1 MIPAAR
7 AVHPAPVAGAPSS
20 LLAVK
25 KLIIVVALLL
35 SAFAVAGPA
44 LAQDAD
50 SVAAELEQFGFY
62 VESGLDRNVSEL
74 SDDVARARN
83 AGFLF
88 YVVLLDEDPAGGATT
103 FADSLL
109 NRLGVGTIL
118 VLSAS
123 DEGMVSNELS
133 QDEIETALDRG
144 FAGSESGGDEGYVS
158 AVVDS
163 ITGTT
168 QTPTEP
174 SSGSGSGSGLLI
186 LVAIV
191 GGLVLLVWFA
201 IRKSKKSSSAAN
213 ARAVDEARTE
223 IRSQLDAMANILLEI
238 TDLVSASTTS
248 QDDTYLRQA
257 SATYTEAEEAFGT
270 ATDLRAL
277 ESLSDRLG
285 EARWELD
292 AAAAIA
298 SGQELP
304 AKPAKEQRYECFFD
318 PTHSNATE
326 TAEIT
331 TPAGKKTVRVCR
343 EDAEKLRRG
352 TQPQPR
358 MIDVEGR
365 RVPAPMAPRS
375 HGGGGFSWLDA
386 FSILAG
392 GAGQAASYD
401 WGGSRRTTARSSS
414 TSRTSSSQPAR
425 RRPSSSSGT
434 RARAGRDRRR
444 KR

>member
-1 MIPAAR
+1 MKNLAA
-7 AVHPAPVAGAPSS
+7 VVAAFLLS
-20 LLAVK
+20 LL
-25 KLIIVVALLL
+25 VA
-35 SAFAVAGPA
+35 APA

-50 SVAAELEQFGFY
+50 TVAAELEQFGLY
-62 VESGLDRNVSEL
+62 VDPGLNRDISDLSE
-74 SDDVARARN
+74 DVARARN
-83 AGFLF
+83 AGYQF
-88 YVVLLDEDPAGGATT
+88 YVVLLDDDPIGGATT

-109 NRLGVGTIL
+109 NRLGVGTVL

-123 DEGMVSNELS
+123 DEGMVSNEIS
-133 QDEIETALDRG
+133 QDEIEDALDRG
-144 FAGSESGGDEGYVS
+144 FEGSASGGDEGYVS
-158 AVVDS
+158 GVVDS
-163 ITGTT
+163 LTGTE
-168 QTPTEP
+168 TPIEP
-174 SSGSGSGSGLLI
+174 VSSSGSGSGLLI
-186 LVAIV
+186 LVAVV

-201 IRKSKKSSSAAN
+201 IRKSKKSSAASN
-213 ARAVDEARTE
+213 ARAVDEAKGE

-257 SATYTEAEEAFGT
+257 SATYTEAEEAFDT
-270 ATDLRAL
+270 ATDLRSL
-277 ESLSDRLG
+277 ENLSDRLG
-285 EARWELD
+285 EARWQLD

-298 SGQELP
+298 NGQPLP
-304 AKPAKEQRYECFFD
+304 AKPPKEQRYECFFD

-343 EDAEKLRRG
+343 EDAEKLRKG

-358 MIDVEGR
+358 MIDVEGQ

-375 HGGGGFSWLDA
+375 HGGGGQSWLDT

-392 GAGQAASYD
+392 GAGQAASYN
-401 WGGSRRTTARSSS
+401 WGRSGQTTRRTAS
-414 TSRTSSSQPAR
+414 TSNAGR
-425 RRPSSSSGT
+425 RAATPST
-434 RARAGRDRRR
+434 PRARAGRTRRR

>member
-1 MIPAAR
+1 M
-7 AVHPAPVAGAPSS
+7 
-20 LLAVK
+20 K
-25 KLIIVVALLL
+25 KLASVSTALLF
-35 SAFAVAGPA
+35 SALLIAAPA

-50 SVAAELEQFGFY
+50 SVAVELEQFGLY
-62 VESGLDRNVSEL
+62 VDSGLDRNESEI

-88 YVVLLDEDPAGGATT
+88 YVVLLEDDPAGGATT

-123 DEGMVSNELS
+123 DEGMVSNELT

-158 AVVDS
+158 GVVDS
-163 ITGTT
+163 ITGTE
-168 QTPTEP
+168 TPTAP
-174 SSGSGSGSGLLI
+174 VSGSGSGSGLLI

-191 GGLVLLVWFA
+191 GGLVLLVWLA
-201 IRKSKKSSSAAN
+201 IRKSKKSSHAAN
-213 ARAVDEARTE
+213 VRAVEEARTE
-223 IRSQLDAMANILLEI
+223 IRSQLDAIANILLEI

-257 SATYTEAEEAFGT
+257 SATYTEAEESFGT

-285 EARWELD
+285 EARWQLD

-298 SGQELP
+298 TGKEP
-304 AKPAKEQRYECFFD
+304 PDKPAKEQRYECFFD

-326 TAEIT
+326 TAEIS

-375 HGGGGFSWLDA
+375 HGGGGFSWLDT

-401 WGGSRRTTARSSS
+401 WGGSRRTAARSSS
-414 TSRTSSSQPAR
+414 TSQTPTPQPTR
-425 RRPSSSSGT
+425 RRSTTSSGT
-434 RARAGRDRRR
+434 RSRAGRDRRR

>member
-1 MIPAAR
+1 
-7 AVHPAPVAGAPSS
+7 
-20 LLAVK
+20 
-25 KLIIVVALLL
+25 
-35 SAFAVAGPA
+35 A

-50 SVAAELEQFGFY
+50 SVSAELEQFGFY
-62 VESGLDRNVSEL
+62 VESGLDRNESEI

-88 YVVLLDEDPAGGATT
+88 YAVLLDEDPAGGATT

-109 NRLGVGTIL
+109 NRLGVGTVL

-123 DEGMVSNELS
+123 DEGMVSNELT

-158 AVVDS
+158 GVVDS
-163 ITGTT
+163 ITGT
-168 QTPTEP
+168 QAPADP
-174 SSGSGSGSGLLI
+174 VSGSGSGSGLLI

-191 GGLVLLVWFA
+191 GGLVLLVWLA

-213 ARAVDEARTE
+213 ARAVEEARTE

-238 TDLVSASTTS
+238 TDLVSASSTS

-257 SATYTEAEEAFGT
+257 SATYTEAEESFGT

-285 EARWELD
+285 EARWQLD

-298 SGQELP
+298 SGQP
-304 AKPAKEQRYECFFD
+304 PPDKPAKEQRYECFFD

-326 TAEIT
+326 TAEIS

-375 HGGGGFSWLDA
+375 HGGGGFSWLDT

-401 WGGSRRTTARSSS
+401 WGGSRRTATRSSS
-414 TSRTSSSQPAR
+414 TSRTPAPQPTR
-425 RRPSSSSGT
+425 RRPSTSSGT
-434 RARAGRDRRR
+434 RSRAGRDRRR

>member
-1 MIPAAR
+1 M
-7 AVHPAPVAGAPSS
+7 APIGGAPSN

-25 KLIIVVALLL
+25 KLASVSTALLF
-35 SAFAVAGPA
+35 SALLIAAPA

-50 SVAAELEQFGFY
+50 SVAVELEQFGLY
-62 VESGLDRNVSEL
+62 VDSGLDRNESEI

-88 YVVLLDEDPAGGATT
+88 YVVLLEDDPAGGATT

-123 DEGMVSNELS
+123 DEGMVSNELT

-158 AVVDS
+158 GVVDS
-163 ITGTT
+163 ITGTE
-168 QTPTEP
+168 TPTAP
-174 SSGSGSGSGLLI
+174 VSGSGSGSGLLI

-191 GGLVLLVWFA
+191 GGLVLLVWLA
-201 IRKSKKSSSAAN
+201 IRKSKKSSHAAN
-213 ARAVDEARTE
+213 VRAVEEARTE
-223 IRSQLDAMANILLEI
+223 IRSQLDAIANILLEI

-257 SATYTEAEEAFGT
+257 SATYTEAEESFGT

-285 EARWELD
+285 EARWQLD

-298 SGQELP
+298 TGKEP
-304 AKPAKEQRYECFFD
+304 PDKPAKEQRYECFFD

-326 TAEIT
+326 TAEIS

-375 HGGGGFSWLDA
+375 HGGGGFSWLDT

-401 WGGSRRTTARSSS
+401 WGGSRRTAARSSS
-414 TSRTSSSQPAR
+414 TSQTPTPQPTR
-425 RRPSSSSGT
+425 RRSTTSSGT
-434 RARAGRDRRR
+434 RSRAGRDRRR

>member
-1 MIPAAR
+1 M
-7 AVHPAPVAGAPSS
+7 APVGGPRSN
-20 LLAVK
+20 LRVVK
-25 KLIIVVALLL
+25 KLAAISTALLF
-35 SAFAVAGPA
+35 SALVIAGPA

-50 SVAAELEQFGFY
+50 SVSAELEQFGFY
-62 VESGLDRNVSEL
+62 VESGLDRNESEI

-88 YVVLLDEDPAGGATT
+88 YSVLLDEDPAGGATT

-109 NRLGVGTIL
+109 NRLGVGTVL

-123 DEGMVSNELS
+123 DEGMVSNELT

-158 AVVDS
+158 GVVDS
-163 ITGTT
+163 ITGT
-168 QTPTEP
+168 QAPADP
-174 SSGSGSGSGLLI
+174 VSGSGSGSGLLI

-191 GGLVLLVWFA
+191 GGLVLLVWLA

-213 ARAVDEARTE
+213 ARAVEEARTE

-238 TDLVSASTTS
+238 TDLVSASSTS

-257 SATYTEAEEAFGT
+257 SATYTEAEESFGT

-285 EARWELD
+285 EARWQLD

-298 SGQELP
+298 SGQP
-304 AKPAKEQRYECFFD
+304 PPDKPAKEQRYECFFD

-326 TAEIT
+326 TAEIS

-375 HGGGGFSWLDA
+375 HGGGGFSWLDT

-401 WGGSRRTTARSSS
+401 WGGSRRTATRSSS
-414 TSRTSSSQPAR
+414 TSRTPAPQPTR
-425 RRPSSSSGT
+425 RRPSTSSGT
-434 RARAGRDRRR
+434 RSRAGRDRRR

>member
-1 MIPAAR
+1 MRRLILLVAA
-7 AVHPAPVAGAPSS
+7 A
-20 LLAVK
+20 LAVSP
-25 KLIIVVALLL
+25 IAAA
-35 SAFAVAGPA
+35 S
-44 LAQDAD
+44 AQDANT
-50 SVAAELEQFGFY
+50 VATELEQFGFY
-62 VESGLDRNVSEL
+62 IESGLDRNESEV

-88 YVVLLDEDPAGGATT
+88 YAVLLDDDPAGGATT

-123 DEGMVSNELS
+123 DEGMVSNEIS
-133 QDEIETALDRG
+133 QDEIEAALDRG

-158 AVVDS
+158 GVVDS
-163 ITGTT
+163 ITGT

-174 SSGSGSGSGLLI
+174 GTASSGGGSGLWI
-186 LVAIV
+186 LLAIV

-201 IRKSKKSSSAAN
+201 IRKSKKSSSASN
-213 ARAVDEARTE
+213 AKAVDEAKSE

-257 SATYTEAEEAFGT
+257 SATYTEAEESFGT

-277 ESLSDRLG
+277 EALSDRLG
-285 EARWELD
+285 EARWQLD

-298 SGQELP
+298 NGQEPP

-326 TAEIT
+326 TAEIS
-331 TPAGKKTVRVCR
+331 TPAGKQTVRVCR

-358 MIDVEGR
+358 MIDVAGR

-375 HGGGGFSWLDA
+375 HGGGGLNWLET

-392 GAGQAASYD
+392 GAGQASSYD
-401 WGGSRRTTARSSS
+401 WGGSRRTATRSSS
-414 TSRTSSSQPAR
+414 TTSSSSTPQPAR
-425 RRPSSSSGT
+425 RRPSTSSGT

>member
-1 MIPAAR
+1 MRRLILLV
-7 AVHPAPVAGAPSS
+7 AVA
-20 LLAVK
+20 LAVSP
-25 KLIIVVALLL
+25 I
-35 SAFAVAGPA
+35 AVA
-44 LAQDAD
+44 LAQDANT
-50 SVAAELEQFGFY
+50 VAAELEQFGFY
-62 VESGLDRNVSEL
+62 VESGLDRNESEL
-74 SDDVARARN
+74 SSDVARARN

-88 YVVLLDEDPAGGATT
+88 YVALLDEDPAGGATT

-123 DEGMVSNELS
+123 DEGMVSNEIS
-133 QDEIETALDRG
+133 QDEIEAALDRG
-144 FAGSESGGDEGYVS
+144 FAGSETGGDEAYVS

-163 ITGTT
+163 LTGT
-168 QTPTEP
+168 QTPPPPE
-174 SSGSGSGSGLLI
+174 SGSTGGGSGLWI
-186 LVAIV
+186 LLAIV

-201 IRKSKKSSSAAN
+201 IRKGKKSSSASN
-213 ARAVDEARTE
+213 ARAVEEARTE

-248 QDDTYLRQA
+248 QDDTFLRQA
-257 SATYTEAEEAFGT
+257 SATYTEAEESFGT

-285 EARWELD
+285 EARWQLD
-292 AAAAIA
+292 AAAAVA
-298 SGQELP
+298 NGQEP
-304 AKPAKEQRYECFFD
+304 PPKPEKEQRYECFFD

-326 TAEIT
+326 TAEIS
-331 TPAGKKTVRVCR
+331 TPAGKQSVRVCR

-365 RVPAPMAPRS
+365 RVPAPTAPRS
-375 HGGGGFSWLDA
+375 HGGGGFSWLET

-401 WGGSRRTTARSSS
+401 WGSGRTATRSSS
-414 TSRTSSSQPAR
+414 TAGTSAPQSTR
-425 RRPSSSSGT
+425 RRPSASSGT

>member
-1 MIPAAR
+1 MASVGGAR
-7 AVHPAPVAGAPSS
+7 SN

-25 KLIIVVALLL
+25 KLAAISTALVF
-35 SAFAVAGPA
+35 SALVIAGPA
-44 LAQDAD
+44 IAQDAD
-50 SVAAELEQFGFY
+50 SVATELEQFGFY
-62 VESGLDRNVSEL
+62 VDSGLDRNESEI

-88 YVVLLDEDPAGGATT
+88 YVALLDEDPAGGATT

-109 NRLGVGTIL
+109 NRLGVGTVL

-158 AVVDS
+158 GVVDS
-163 ITGTT
+163 ITGA
-168 QTPTEP
+168 QAPTDTV
-174 SSGSGSGSGLLI
+174 SGSGSGSGLLI
-186 LVAIV
+186 LVAV
-191 GGLVLLVWFA
+191 VAGLVLLVWFA
-201 IRKSKKSSSAAN
+201 IRKSKKSSLASN
-213 ARAVDEARTE
+213 ARAVEEARTE

-257 SATYTEAEEAFGT
+257 SATYTEAEESFGS

-285 EARWELD
+285 EARWQLD
-292 AAAAIA
+292 AAAALA
-298 SGQELP
+298 SGQEPP
-304 AKPAKEQRYECFFD
+304 AMPAKEQRYECFFD

-326 TAEIT
+326 TAEIS

-375 HGGGGFSWLDA
+375 HGGGGFSWLDT

-401 WGGSRRTTARSSS
+401 WGGSRRTTRSSS
-414 TSRTSSSQPAR
+414 TSRTSTPQPTR
-425 RRPSSSSGT
+425 RRPSSSSGK